1 MEILLNLNSVTSN
14 HNIKGLRQLHDTV
27 ESNVRSLKSLGV
39 PPESYGGL
47 LSSILINKL
56 PQDFR
61 LVITRE
67 VGEDDWKL
75 DQLLQILTSELEARE
90 RAAGPSSSKAQ
101 APPPKGNTKAEGTAS
116 TLQRTVKQSLMY

>member
-1 MEILLNLNSVTSN
+1 M
-14 HNIKGLRQLHDTV
+14 
-27 ESNVRSLKSLGV
+27 RSLKSLGV

-75 DQLLQILTSELEARE
+75 DQLLQIFTSELEARE

-101 APPPKGNTKAEGTAS
+101 APPPKGNRKAEGTAS